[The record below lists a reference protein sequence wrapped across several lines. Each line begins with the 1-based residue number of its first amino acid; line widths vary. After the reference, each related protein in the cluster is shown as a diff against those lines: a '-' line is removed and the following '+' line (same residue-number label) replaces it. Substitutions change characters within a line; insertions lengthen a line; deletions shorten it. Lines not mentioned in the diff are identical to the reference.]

1 MKGEPL
7 PYRAAL
13 SEYERQAERL
23 LDALRSGDG
32 DAAWRFKWEHP
43 RFRGR
48 SVADVRAA
56 TLALEDAR
64 AVVAR
69 EYGFEDW
76 ADLRAF
82 ADAVG
87 RDASVNAFESAVEAV
102 VSGDLDALRS
112 MLRESPGLARAR
124 SARRHRATLLHYVA
138 ANGVEGVRQKT
149 PPNAVAVARALLDAG
164 AEVDALAHMYEAECT
179 TMSMLV
185 SSCHPANA
193 GLQIAL
199 AEALLDHGA
208 AIDGPGSRWQSA
220 VLTALA
226 FGYRD
231 TAEALARRMP
241 PRDDLAAMAG
251 LGRREDVAR
260 LLRAADSRSKHV
272 ALALAA
278 QHGHTDVVG
287 LLLDAGEDPSRYNPD
302 GYHAHSTPL
311 HQAVWA
317 NHADVTRLLVE
328 RGARLD
334 VRDTVYDGTPLDWAI
349 YGKRTAM
356 AEYLRG
362 RSAHP

>member
-1 MKGEPL
+1 
-7 PYRAAL
+7 
-13 SEYERQAERL
+13 
-23 LDALRSGDG
+23 
-32 DAAWRFKWEHP
+32 
-43 RFRGR
+43 
-48 SVADVRAA
+48 
-56 TLALEDAR
+56 
-64 AVVAR
+64 
-69 EYGFEDW
+69 
-76 ADLRAF
+76 
-82 ADAVG
+82 
-87 RDASVNAFESAVEAV
+87 
-102 VSGDLDALRS
+102 
-112 MLRESPGLARAR
+112 
-124 SARRHRATLLHYVA
+124 
-138 ANGVEGVRQKT
+138 
-149 PPNAVAVARALLDAG
+149 
-164 AEVDALAHMYEAECT
+164 MYEAECT